1 MRSKILLVATLILS
15 MVSWLG
21 CGSGSSNDQGVSFS
35 LLGFYSPGD
44 DFDVD
49 DPEGLSGMTVG
60 LSSAVDSG
68 GFVLARIGLQNN
80 LSTQFISLRRA
91 LISYRIVG
99 ASDAVQPP
107 STSVALNGTLF
118 PVVISED
125 GTPASSEDSE
135 NVSYPEIPV
144 VTSDVLDFINFNR
157 DSYGLPFTLEVTIT
171 GVGVTSAGDTIETFP
186 QTLLIIFVSD
196 TAINPSDPS
205 DDSSDDAA

>member
-1 MRSKILLVATLILS
+1 MRSKILLAAALILS
-15 MVSWLG
+15 MVTWLG

-35 LLGFYSPGD
+35 LLGFYAPGD
-44 DFDVD
+44 DFDPD

-60 LSSAVDSG
+60 LSSAVEST

-91 LISYRIVG
+91 LISYRVVG
-99 ASDAVQPP
+99 ASDAAQPP

-118 PVVISED
+118 PVVVSAD
-125 GTPASSEDSE
+125 GTPASSEDNE
-135 NVSYPEIPV
+135 NVTYSEIPI
-144 VTSDVLDFINFNR
+144 VTTDVLDFINFNR

-186 QTLLIIFVSD
+186 QTLIVVFVSD
-196 TAINPSDPS
+196 TTINPTAPS
-205 DDSSDDAA
+205 DDSSGDAA